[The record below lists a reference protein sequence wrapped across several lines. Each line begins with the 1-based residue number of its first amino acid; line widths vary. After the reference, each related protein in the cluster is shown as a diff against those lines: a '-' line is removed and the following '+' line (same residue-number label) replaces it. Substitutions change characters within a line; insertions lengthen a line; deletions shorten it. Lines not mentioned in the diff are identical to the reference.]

1 MLHELT
7 DCSHFMFFFKK
18 NKDYQRKNKYNFTR
32 ASTINCIARRRKIRK
47 KNSGETKKKV
57 KLELMTHY
65 CKLSSVDLFVIEYI
79 SEGTIASFLVKVGTD
94 T

>member
-1 MLHELT
+1 MPEDVKLE
-7 DCSHFMFFFKK
+7 KK
-18 NKDYQRKNKYNFTR
+18 IVGKR
-32 ASTINCIARRRKIRK
+32 
-47 KNSGETKKKV
+47 KKKV
-57 KLELMTHY
+57 KLELITHY

>member
-1 MLHELT
+1 MPEDVKLE
-7 DCSHFMFFFKK
+7 KK
-18 NKDYQRKNKYNFTR
+18 IVGKR
-32 ASTINCIARRRKIRK
+32 
-47 KNSGETKKKV
+47 KKKV